1 MRRGRRPGGENTR
14 ALILEAART
23 EFAATGYDGT
33 SIRGVA
39 RTAGVDPRLVHHYFD
54 GKSDLFAAVMAVPIN
69 PGARVMHALEGPPQ
83 GLGARLVAVFI
94 ETWDDPD
101 NQAALIGAV
110 RTTLTNHEA
119 AQQVREFVTQE
130 IMSRVVDAY
139 PATSTLTAAE
149 RELRVGLVTT
159 QMVGLAMTRY
169 ILRLPEISDLCAE
182 ELIARNGPAI
192 QGILETGSAAG
203 TPLVGQPAKD

>member
-1 MRRGRRPGGENTR
+1 
-14 ALILEAART
+14 
-23 EFAATGYDGT
+23 
-33 SIRGVA
+33 
-39 RTAGVDPRLVHHYFD
+39 
-54 GKSDLFAAVMAVPIN
+54 
-69 PGARVMHALEGPPQ
+69 
-83 GLGARLVAVFI
+83 
-94 ETWDDPD
+94 
-101 NQAALIGAV
+101 
-110 RTTLTNHEA
+110 
-119 AQQVREFVTQE
+119 
-130 IMSRVVDAY
+130 MSRVVDAY

-182 ELIARNGPAI
+182 ELIARIGPAI

>member
-94 ETWDDPD
+94 ETWDDPA
-101 NQAALIGAV
+101 N
-110 RTTLTNHEA
+110 EA

-182 ELIARNGPAI
+182 ELIARIGPAI